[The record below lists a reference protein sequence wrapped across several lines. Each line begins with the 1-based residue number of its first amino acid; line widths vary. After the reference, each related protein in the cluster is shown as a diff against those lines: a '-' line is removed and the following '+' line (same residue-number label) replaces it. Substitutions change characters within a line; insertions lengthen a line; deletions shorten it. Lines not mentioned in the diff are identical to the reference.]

1 MRIKL
6 LWILLGASL
15 LLNLFFAGGVIYS
28 KMTAERLRGEPGRQF
43 DLVAAELELSEAQRA
58 ELMALSDAARERR
71 QEMRLEGE
79 HLRQALIEEMGK
91 PALDQARVQTLLGER
106 SKLFVTFV
114 GDVMAETH
122 NFLDTLEPEKK
133 REFLALMERDH
144 RFLWRLLRDPQ
155 RDKPE
160 QP

>member
-15 LLNLFFAGGVIYS
+15 LLNLCFAGGVIYS
-28 KMTAERLRGEPGRQF
+28 KMTAERLRGEPGQQF
-43 DLVAAELELSEAQRA
+43 DFVAGELELSEAQLA
-58 ELMALSDAARERR
+58 DLMALREAARERR
-71 QEMRLEGE
+71 QQMRLESQ

-91 PALDQARVQTLLGER
+91 PALDQARVRSLLSER
-106 SKLFVTFV
+106 SKLFVAFV

-122 NFLDTLEPEKK
+122 GFLDTLEPEKK

-155 RDKPE
+155 RDKTEP
-160 QP
+160 

>member
-28 KMTAERLRGEPGRQF
+28 KMTAERLRGEPGQQF
-43 DLVAAELELSEAQRA
+43 DFVADELELSEAQRA
-58 ELMALSDAARERR
+58 ELMALRAAARERR
-71 QEMRLEGE
+71 QEMRQASQ

-91 PALDQARVQTLLGER
+91 PALDQARVQSLLGER
-106 SKLFVTFV
+106 SKLFVAFI
-114 GDVMAETH
+114 GDVMDQTH
-122 NFLDTLEPEKK
+122 DFLDTLEPEKK
-133 REFLALMERDH
+133 REFLAMMERDH
-144 RFLWRLLRDPQ
+144 RFLWRLLRDPR
-155 RDKPE
+155 RDTSE